1 MIKAAA
7 AQRCNLETQND
18 SVPLNVNTMTTWQR
32 PIATS
37 LRQLRLAIEP
47 VLDAIR
53 LGRVDLSDVATGPSS
68 LAAERRRRTAN
79 SGCVGNGR
87 MHSFGEQTRCIGPSQ
102 AKKQPEAIT
111 PVIAMRNLSYARI
124 VSKAIVEQ

>member
-1 MIKAAA
+1 MMKAAA
-7 AQRCNLETQND
+7 AQRCNLRTQND

-79 SGCVGNGR
+79 SGCTGNGR
-87 MHSFGEQTRCIGPSQ
+87 VHWSESEH
-102 AKKQPEAIT
+102 A
-111 PVIAMRNLSYARI
+111 V
-124 VSKAIVEQ
+124 